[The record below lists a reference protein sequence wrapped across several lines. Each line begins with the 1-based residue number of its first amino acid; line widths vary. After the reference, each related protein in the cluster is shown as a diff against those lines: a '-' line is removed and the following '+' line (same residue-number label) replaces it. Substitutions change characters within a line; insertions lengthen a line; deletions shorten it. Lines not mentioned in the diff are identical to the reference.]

1 MSGMSNISGKRD
13 EEATIIFKCTGDE
26 RQAILD
32 IGRRAGA
39 TTIESA
45 LRFIIADY
53 LKRHALPSGPHR
65 VARRR
70 RA

>member
-1 MSGMSNISGKRD
+1 MFGNPQD
-13 EEATIIFKCTGDE
+13 EATIIFKCTEEE
-26 RQAILD
+26 RQAIVD

-39 TTIESA
+39 NTTEAA

-53 LKRHALPSGPHR
+53 LKRHMLPAGPHR
-65 VARRR
+65 VARKR